1 MGLRPRVGMSRKR
14 KSETRD
20 AEVLAPVPVELLDR
34 FVREGPLT
42 QAKSKRPRAAQ
53 ESDHRAGARR

>member
-1 MGLRPRVGMSRKR
+1 MSRKR
-14 KSETRD
+14 KSGTRD